1 MQSLID
7 KSETPVKVEVDT
19 EKVRKISEQIS
30 KCDQSLTSYGG
41 ILESEVTTTLE
52 MQVEANDEMQTLLA

>member
-1 MQSLID
+1 M
-7 KSETPVKVEVDT
+7 KVEVDT